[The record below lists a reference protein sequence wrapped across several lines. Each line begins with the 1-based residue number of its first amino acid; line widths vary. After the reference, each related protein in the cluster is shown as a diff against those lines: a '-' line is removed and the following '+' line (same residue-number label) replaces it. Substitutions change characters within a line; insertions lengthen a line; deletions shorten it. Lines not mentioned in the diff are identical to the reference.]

1 MKYTV
6 ALILAMGCQP
16 LAPSATTP
24 PPETVSAQP
33 VSDGDAP
40 PAPTVNTTA
49 PAGDGDEDPGEAT
62 PDDWPSTVDEAA
74 AELVA
79 GLDAE
84 SMTTLLATERA
95 DLIQYHHGWGTGIR
109 NSFGLWGG
117 NDALMKSCG
126 KPHPDDCSMVII
138 EATWDRAKA
147 LEAQGALPTPD

>member
-16 LAPSATTP
+16 LAPAATTP
-24 PPETVSAQP
+24 PPETVAVTS
-33 VSDGDAP
+33 VSDGDESDAP
-40 PAPTVNTTA
+40 EQAAP
-49 PAGDGDEDPGEAT
+49 G
-62 PDDWPSTVDEAA
+62 DWPSTVDEAA

-84 SMTTLLATERA
+84 SMATLLATERA
-95 DLIQYHHGWGTGIR
+95 DLIQFHHGWGTGIR
-109 NSFGLWGG
+109 NEFGLWGG